1 VIATV
6 TLNVAIDKRY
16 VIENFKLGTV
26 MRVKE
31 CNYTAGGKGLNV
43 SRVAKLMGEDVTA
56 TGFIGG
62 HAGEYVAEKLG
73 QTGVKSNFIK
83 IDDES
88 RSCINFFDEAS
99 GKQTEFL
106 EPGANVKPEDIDK
119 FLTKL
124 PSIIEGSNVVAIS
137 GSVPR
142 GVDTGIYADII
153 KIVKDKGKKVILDTS
168 GELLKK
174 GIKACPTMIKPNT
187 DEIKALLGVEI
198 DNRAQLIDAAK
209 QLHDS
214 GIPVVVISLG
224 KDGALIVCDD
234 GVFQGITPDIKVVN
248 TVGCGDSMVAA
259 FAVGFSR
266 NYSIEDTIK
275 TAMAV
280 STANALRVETGY
292 FLQEDYDRLIKQ
304 VEVKKL

>member
-259 FAVGFSR
+259 FAVGFAR

-275 TAMAV
+275 TAMAI

>member
-1 VIATV
+1 MIATV

-259 FAVGFSR
+259 FAVGFAR

-275 TAMAV
+275 TAMAI

>member
-1 VIATV
+1 MIATV

-259 FAVGFSR
+259 FAVGFAR